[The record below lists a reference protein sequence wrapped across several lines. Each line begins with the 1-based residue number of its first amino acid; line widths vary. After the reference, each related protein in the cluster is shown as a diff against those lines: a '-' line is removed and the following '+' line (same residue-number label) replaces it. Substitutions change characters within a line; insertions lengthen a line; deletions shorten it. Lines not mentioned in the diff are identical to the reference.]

1 MTTISMAPQNF
12 VSGWKEDNLYSVA
25 FDMTTRMVTGLF
37 GAIVPFEDIEHSDT
51 NLENHYLGAISEELY
66 NSIGESISNP
76 VSLAFW
82 NEDNTL
88 KVRKILVDA
97 GPGTYLDGKRESFVG
112 LNNTV
117 TLIPKCVDQN
127 GNIWN
132 DVTTIQVK
140 NMGKLEVPMSINGQ
154 AASAYKGTVE
164 NGESVSFEL
173 QQQGR
178 ATVRFKI
185 LVPELSTIWL
195 SVYPELYAY
204 TDEALA
210 GLTAWSAA
218 QTA

>member
-1 MTTISMAPQNF
+1 MTTVSIAPKTLS
-12 VSGWKEDNLYSVA
+12 SGWAEGNLYSIS
-25 FDMTTRMVTGLF
+25 FDKTHRMITGLF
-37 GAIVPFEDIEHSDT
+37 GAIAPFDDIIHSDT
-51 NLENHYLGAISEELY
+51 NLENHYLGAISQELY

-88 KVRKILVDA
+88 KVRKILVDT
-97 GPGTYLDGKRESFVG
+97 GPSTYLDGKREAFVG

-117 TLIPKCVDQN
+117 TLVPKCVDQH

-132 DVTTIQVK
+132 DVTTIQIK
-140 NMGKLEVPMSINGQ
+140 NMGKLEIPMSINGQ
-154 AASAYKGTVE
+154 AASAYKGTVA
-164 NGESVSFEL
+164 NGEPVVFEL
-173 QQQGR
+173 QKQGR

-185 LVPELSTIWL
+185 TVPELETLWL

-210 GLTAWSAA
+210 GLTAWAAA